1 MFNIKKREKKPYQF
15 LAWFSTLSIL
25 FGALIASLAP
35 ELYLHHF
42 FFMFGNGLLAITAF
56 LWKENSLLVL
66 NSGLFLIYVLLSL
79 IINLYNIPKKVLL
92 KIEKRKKNKATMAL
106 NEGIIASFYGNKK
119 EVLKNLNI
127 AKKSLNAS
135 PLLILLPGEVF
146 KR

>member
-66 NSGLFLIYVLLSL
+66 NSGLFVIYVFG
-79 IINLYNIPKKVLL
+79 
-92 KIEKRKKNKATMAL
+92 T
-106 NEGIIASFYGNKK
+106 FY
-119 EVLKNLNI
+119 EYT
-127 AKKSLNAS
+127 
-135 PLLILLPGEVF
+135 
-146 KR
+146 